1 VDQPLQRCFI
11 ELEGKRV
18 ALGLPASLL
27 QAWGSVSTTASPA
40 AAPAAEASADAITA
54 PMAGSLVQWK
64 LADGAAVQAGD
75 VVAVMESMKMESPIT
90 APQAGRLQ
98 QQVAPGA
105 VLQAGQV
112 IARVVAGQ

>member
-1 VDQPLQRCFI
+1 
-11 ELEGKRV
+11 
-18 ALGLPASLL
+18 
-27 QAWGSVSTTASPA
+27 
-40 AAPAAEASADAITA
+40 
-54 PMAGSLVQWK
+54 
-64 LADGAAVQAGD
+64 
-75 VVAVMESMKMESPIT
+75 MKMESPIT